1 MIISSNLY
9 SFLMR
14 YWSKCMSVFKKCL
27 IFSVFCVFL
36 NKEWSVS
43 HDLYIFVNL
52 SNVAAFLV
60 KKAKWGTVFLTL
72 WEFWPKKEIC
82 QKFIENTILLIE
94 VVHTVVYNV
103 EIIFSGSRIY
113 FQIRKLIY
121 FYSKN
126 SQKIRKN
133 RNK

>member
-1 MIISSNLY
+1 MIISSNSY

-14 YWSKCMSVFKKCL
+14 YWSKCMSVFKKCP

-36 NKEWSVS
+36 NKKWSVS

-60 KKAKWGTVFLTL
+60 KKVKWGTVFLIP
-72 WEFWPKKEIC
+72 WEFWPKREIC
-82 QKFIENTILLIE
+82 QKFIENTIILIG

-126 SQKIRKN
+126 SEKIRKN
-133 RNK
+133 RKK